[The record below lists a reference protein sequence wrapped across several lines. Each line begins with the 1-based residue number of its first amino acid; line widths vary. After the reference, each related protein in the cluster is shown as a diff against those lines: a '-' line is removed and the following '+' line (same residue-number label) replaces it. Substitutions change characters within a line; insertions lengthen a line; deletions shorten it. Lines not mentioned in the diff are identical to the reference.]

1 MGWIYKITGPTGK
14 SYVGKTIQKL
24 EVRMKQH
31 ADQSNSATA
40 TKVWHFGRTLVNSAS
55 VTTEENLIAYNKSE
69 HVLVKN

>member
-1 MGWIYKITGPTGK
+1 
-14 SYVGKTIQKL
+14 
-24 EVRMKQH
+24 MKQH

-69 HVLVKN
+69 HDLVKN